1 MGSASYWMEICLNRS
16 EALPI
21 DLGKNTSSINRFSD
35 VISFGNQRWCRE
47 MSAVFSKSPLE
58 MLIFLILIK
67 RKALIV
73 FQMA

>member
-35 VISFGNQRWCRE
+35 VISLGKPEVVSRNVGCFLKIPTGN
-47 MSAVFSKSPLE
+47 VN
-58 MLIFLILIK
+58 IFNIN
-67 RKALIV
+67 
-73 FQMA
+73 

>member
-1 MGSASYWMEICLNRS
+1 MEICLNRA

-35 VISFGNQRWCRE
+35 VIWRGNQRWRRE
-47 MSAVFSKSPLE
+47 MLAVFSKYALE
-58 MLIFLILIK
+58 MLISLILIK

-73 FQMA
+73 FQMT